1 MLTSISDD
9 QTIHNH
15 AHRVIIA
22 IIMVD
27 RSNEEWLE
35 DLRSDGPAK
44 EEALADL
51 RATISNGL
59 PYALSNYLSPDNP
72 QFSSLTEEVAQ
83 DTLLRVMDHLDSF
96 EGRSRFTTWVQKIAV
111 RIALTELRRRR
122 WRDFSLD
129 SLVEENEEGI
139 SFPSLMIDP
148 GPDPDNLT
156 QRSDM
161 IQQVSR
167 LINEELTEKQRTAMV
182 ATAIEGV
189 PLEEVARRMN
199 MKRNA
204 LYKLLHDARLRL
216 KKRLANEGLTTEDIW
231 AAFDRG

>member
-1 MLTSISDD
+1 ME
-9 QTIHNH
+9 
-15 AHRVIIA
+15 A
-22 IIMVD
+22 
-27 RSNEEWLE
+27 
-35 DLRSDGPAK
+35 
-44 EEALADL
+44 ALADL
-51 RATISNGL
+51 RAVILTGL

-72 QFSSLTEEVAQ
+72 QFKSLTEEVAQ
-83 DTLLRVMDHLDSF
+83 DTLLRVMDHLDTF

-129 SLVEENEEGI
+129 SLVEENEESI

-148 GPDPDNLT
+148 ALNPDSLT
-156 QRSDM
+156 QQSDM
-161 IQQVSR
+161 LQRVGR
-167 LINEELTEKQRTAMV
+167 LINEELTEKQRQAIV
-182 ATAIEGV
+182 ATTIEGV

-216 KKRLANEGLTTEDIW
+216 KNRMANEGLTTEDIW
-231 AAFDRG
+231 AVFDRG

>member
-1 MLTSISDD
+1 MT
-9 QTIHNH
+9 
-15 AHRVIIA
+15 
-22 IIMVD
+22 D
-27 RSNEEWLE
+27 RTNEEWIA
-35 DLRSDGPAK
+35 DLKADGDQK
-44 EEALADL
+44 EAALADL
-51 RATISNGL
+51 RAAIATGL
-59 PYALSNYLSPDNP
+59 PYALSNYLTPDNP
-72 QFSSLTEEVAQ
+72 QFESLAEEVTQ
-83 DTLLRVMDHLDSF
+83 DTLLRVLDHLDSF

-129 SLVEENEEGI
+129 SLVEENEEGV

-148 GPDPDNLT
+148 APNPDALT
-156 QRSDM
+156 QQSDM
-161 IQQVSR
+161 LQRIGR
-167 LINEELTEKQRTAMV
+167 LINEELTDKQRQALV

-189 PLEEVARRMN
+189 PLEEVARRMD

-216 KKRLANEGLTTEDIW
+216 KKRLANEGLTTEDVW

>member
-1 MLTSISDD
+1 
-9 QTIHNH
+9 
-15 AHRVIIA
+15 
-22 IIMVD
+22 MVD
-27 RSNEEWLE
+27 RTNEEWLS
-35 DLRSDGPAK
+35 DLKSDGPEK
-44 EEALADL
+44 EAALADL
-51 RATISNGL
+51 RGAIMTGL

-72 QFSSLTEEVAQ
+72 QFKSLTEEVAQ
-83 DTLLRVMDHLDSF
+83 DTLLRAMDHLDTF

-129 SLVEENEEGI
+129 SLVEENEEGV

-148 GPDPDNLT
+148 SPDPDART
-156 QRSDM
+156 EQSDM
-161 IQQVSR
+161 LQRVGR
-167 LINEELTEKQRTAMV
+167 LIDEELTEKQRQAMV

-189 PLEEVARRMN
+189 PLEEVAQRMG

-216 KKRLANEGLTTEDIW
+216 KKRMANEGLTSDDIW
-231 AAFDRG
+231 AIFDRE

>member
-1 MLTSISDD
+1 MINFSINYN
-9 QTIHNH
+9 IHNNV
-15 AHRVIIA
+15 HRVIISF
-22 IIMVD
+22 IMID
-27 RSNEEWLE
+27 RSNEQWLA
-35 DLRSDGPAK
+35 DLRSEGPAK
-44 EEALADL
+44 EAALADL

-72 QFSSLTEEVAQ
+72 QFNSLTEEVAQ

-129 SLVEENEEGI
+129 SLVEENEDGV

-148 GPDPDNLT
+148 GPNPDTLT
-156 QRSDM
+156 QQSDM
-161 IQQVSR
+161 LQRVSR
-167 LINEELTEKQRTAMV
+167 LINEELTEKQRTAIV

-216 KKRLANEGLTTEDIW
+216 KKRLANEDLTTEDIW
-231 AAFDRG
+231 AVFDRG